1 MIRYQVR
8 ICDDTGVTQAV
19 SLDFSSC
26 RYTIRTDGEIGMCE
40 MVLPRSRY
48 EEMMRSSNPDWRIQ
62 IWRSVNGLT
71 YTLDGQTEFLILS
84 WETTDDTIK
93 VVAPSVQHLL
103 TRRINAYYAGYQ
115 DLPTGDGAIYSGQ
128 VTRIMYEVMEANFLS
143 TNPER
148 DVITLSYIVP
158 GFQINGPL
166 NLGPTITV
174 ACSRENV
181 FDILN
186 KMSDASFTQGRWAVG
201 LVRSNGQTWRFDAHI
216 DFAGIDRR
224 RTLVLSPDL
233 SNVQNAVLSQ
243 NAIDRKSAVIAA
255 GRGTGKARSLSIQI
269 SASRVASSIIGY
281 NEAFAED
288 TNSRDA
294 QIPAVARAMLR
305 KRRLITELSCD
316 LTQSPNTVRG
326 IHYDVGDF
334 LRVRYLRRNYDM
346 RLDMVEV
353 TLTGTTGVERAR
365 LTSD

>member
-19 SLDFSSC
+19 PIDFSSC
-26 RYTIRTDGEIGMCE
+26 RYTLRTDGEIGMCE
-40 MVLPRSRY
+40 LVLPRRKY
-48 EEMMRSSNPDWRIQ
+48 EDLIRSSNPDWRIQ

-71 YTLDGQTEFLILS
+71 YTLDGDTEFFTLA

-93 VVAPSVQHLL
+93 TVAPSVQHLL

-115 DLPTGDGAIYSGQ
+115 DTPSGDGAIYSGQ
-128 VTRIMYEVMEANFLS
+128 VTRIMYEVVEANFAS
-143 TNPER
+143 TNADR
-148 DVITLSYIVP
+148 DVIAFPYLPP

-166 NLGPTITV
+166 NLGPTLNI

-186 KMSDASFTQGRWAVG
+186 KMADASFTQGRWAVG

-224 RTLVLSPDL
+224 RMLVLSPEL
-233 SNVQNAVLSQ
+233 SNVQNAVLTENS
-243 NAIDRKSAVIAA
+243 IDWKSAVIAA
-255 GRGTGKARSLSIQI
+255 GRGTGKARSLSIQT
-269 SASRVASSIIGY
+269 SAARIASSIIGY
-281 NEAFAED
+281 NEVFVED
-288 TNSRDA
+288 TNARDN
-294 QIPAVARAMLR
+294 QIINVARATLR
-305 KRRLITELSCD
+305 KRRRIVEFSCD

-326 IHYDVGDF
+326 IHYDVGDY
-334 LRVRYLRRNYDM
+334 LRVKYLRKNLDM
-346 RLDMVEV
+346 RLDVVEV